1 MNRTVD
7 ELTVDEELYGSSY
20 HIYASTSIY
29 VSAKLPSMSKWE
41 SVDISL
47 LDSDSM
53 DKWLHSKS
61 REYLEE
67 VIRVLTGHEVSRC

>member
-1 MNRTVD
+1 MNPTVD
-7 ELTVDEELYGSSY
+7 ELAVDEELDRSSSQ
-20 HIYASTSIY
+20 ICASIY
-29 VSAKLPSMSKWE
+29 VSVKLPNTPKWE

>member
-1 MNRTVD
+1 MNLTVD
-7 ELTVDEELYGSSY
+7 ELTVDEELYRSSY
-20 HIYASTSIY
+20 HIYTSIY
-29 VSAKLPSMSKWE
+29 VSAKLPSTPNCE
-41 SVDISL
+41 SLDISL

>member
-1 MNRTVD
+1 MNLTVD
-7 ELTVDEELYGSSY
+7 ELTVNEELYRSSSQ
-20 HIYASTSIY
+20 ICTSIY
-29 VSAKLPSMSKWE
+29 VSVKLPSTPEWE
-41 SVDISL
+41 SLDISL